1 MPQLIYLRVSAS
13 NENSYF
19 LGIKT
24 NTLYL
29 HIYCM
34 SFARKNRYIC
44 MYNYICVGF
53 PFIVD
58 ETTEVK
64 KRFFCFYLKRD
75 RIDNNEIRTF
85 RT

>member
-1 MPQLIYLRVSAS
+1 
-13 NENSYF
+13 
-19 LGIKT
+19 
-24 NTLYL
+24 
-29 HIYCM
+29 
-34 SFARKNRYIC
+34 